1 MKSKEKCDNFCE
13 TFSGM
18 YQKYAST
25 CKTEEELV
33 ADSKLVNNT
42 TCNSKELAGLHGCVE
57 SLEC

>member
-1 MKSKEKCDNFCE
+1 
-13 TFSGM
+13 M